1 MKLKK
6 FLLHF
11 IYISVI
17 TVYAFFIGCPFKRIT
32 GLNCPFCGMTR
43 AYTAF
48 LCGDFKSAFTYHEL
62 FYLGIPFML
71 GLAHLRV
78 LKKRRGIFIAVA
90 IFCTVCAAAFV
101 IRLILKVLQ

>member
-6 FLLHF
+6 FLLHL

-17 TVYAFFIGCPFKRIT
+17 TAYAFLIGCPFKRIT

-48 LCGDFKSAFTYHEL
+48 FCGDFKLALEYHEL
-62 FYLGIPFML
+62 FYLGIPCML
-71 GLAHLRV
+71 ALAHLRV
-78 LKKRRGIFIAVA
+78 LKKRRGIFIAVT
-90 IFCTVCAAAFV
+90 IFCTACAAAFI
-101 IRLILKVLQ
+101 IRFVLKVLP